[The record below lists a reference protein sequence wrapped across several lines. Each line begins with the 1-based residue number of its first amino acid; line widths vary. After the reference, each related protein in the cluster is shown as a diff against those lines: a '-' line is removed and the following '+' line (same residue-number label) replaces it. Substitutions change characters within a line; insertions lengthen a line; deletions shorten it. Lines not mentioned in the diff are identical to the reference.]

1 MEKFYNGD
9 LLEDSGPNGE
19 ALEASLMTATETN
32 KARRFP
38 GVIEIVRDCQ
48 FRRGAWEIICNW
60 YIGSKTN
67 EKETEQLLISGDIK
81 NCGREQCNP
90 NTYSNMRLTV
100 KNGYMYIKM

>member
-1 MEKFYNGD
+1 MEKLYKED
-9 LLEDSGPNGE
+9 LLANSAPNGE
-19 ALEASLMTATETN
+19 ALEASLMTATKTN

-81 NCGREQCNP
+81 NCKREQCNP
-90 NTYSNMRLTV
+90 STYSSMRLTV

>member
-1 MEKFYNGD
+1 MEMFYNED
-9 LLEDSGPNGE
+9 LLANSGPNGE

-48 FRRGAWEIICNW
+48 FHCGAWEIICNW

-67 EKETEQLLISGDIK
+67 EKETKQLLISGDIK
-81 NCGREQCNP
+81 NCVREQCNP